1 MELMT
6 REIAA
11 KLIEND
17 HEVVKTGECSDIV
30 VVKYFN
36 PCGPHTW
43 HIVSGTPVDADG
55 EPDYDTDSPHDWHLF
70 GFCNLGDDMN
80 AELGYLMLSDLQG
93 IDLMGG
99 LGIERDLYLPDNTS
113 LKAVQDSVK
122 KYA

>member
-1 MELMT
+1 
-6 REIAA
+6 
-11 KLIEND
+11 
-17 HEVVKTGECSDIV
+17 
-30 VVKYFN
+30 VKYFN